1 VRTRWTAKPWSGSG
15 TPPRSPKLS
24 VEARPSQALRL
35 EFPSELPVSA
45 ARKQITAALEAHQVV
60 VVCGATGSGKTTQLP
75 KICLASGR
83 GQRGMIGHT
92 QPRRIAARAVAAR
105 IADELGPAGTS
116 VVGWKV
122 RFADR
127 TGPDCRVKL
136 MTDGILLA
144 EIRSDPLLSRYDT
157 LIIDEAHER
166 SLNIDFLLGYLKRI
180 LPRRPDLKILITSA
194 TIEPARFAEH
204 FGGAPVIEVAGT
216 AYPVE
221 VRYRPATDPEEG
233 RVADGVLAAVD
244 ELTAPDQPSAG
255 DILVFLPG
263 EREIREAAEALRK
276 HHPPGVEVLPLYG
289 RLSSSEQD
297 RVFSPAGRRRIV
309 LATNV
314 AETSLTVPGIRCVVD
329 SGLARISRYSYRSKI
344 QRLQV
349 EPISRASAWQRRG
362 RCGREAAGTCIR
374 LYDEA
379 DHDARPEYT
388 DPEIRRTN
396 LASVILQMET
406 LRLGDIAE
414 FPFLDPP
421 DARFI
426 NDGYRLLRELGAVD
440 EARKITSLGRRLA
453 RLPVDPR
460 LARMLLAAS
469 EQGCLREMLVIASGL
484 SIRDPRERPA
494 DHAASADERHAAFRD
509 TRSDFLSL
517 VKLWETWQER
527 RKHDSGSAQRRW
539 CRDNFV
545 SFLRLREWQDVHRQ
559 LVSIVHEMGLKENE
573 IAADYA
579 AVHRAVLAGM
589 LSHIGR
595 LDENG
600 EFRGPRNLRF
610 RLFPDSTLA
619 ARPPKWVVVA
629 ALVETGRVWGRMA
642 AAVQPAWIEST
653 GAHLLRRSWS
663 DPHWQEGRGFVAA
676 REQVTIFGLVLA
688 ANRRV
693 DYARVD
699 PGGAR
704 EVFLREALA
713 AGRLRTRGHF
723 LAANQRLVDEV
734 HLLEAK
740 LRRRELLAGDEALA
754 AFYAARVP
762 AEICSMAAFER
773 WRRKAEKSRPNLLEM
788 SLDDLLTGA
797 PLPAAEAYPDSLELG
812 GNRLPLHYHFDPAA
826 EEDGV
831 TVDVPRHLL
840 PLLDEDR
847 LEWLVPGWLEEK
859 VIAMLR
865 ALPKAARRRIV
876 PVPDHARQCLARLQP
891 GVGRLRAALAETLR
905 QTAGVEVEP
914 ETWAEMELEPWLRF
928 RVRVLD
934 EGGDAIAASR
944 DLQELK
950 ERYSPGS
957 GPVRTLQAEAWAGEG
972 FRDWRFG
979 AVPERLD
986 VRHGRTRQQ
995 LFPAIQDDGSSVSCR
1010 LFSTPGAAV
1019 DAHRLGVL
1027 RLFMLAMP
1035 QQHRALLQTAR
1046 RDRSLVLL
1054 GRELA
1059 AGTDLP
1065 EDLVAAA
1072 FSGVFLP
1079 GEAAVPR
1086 DETVFRQ
1093 RLEQGRSRVVPEGER
1108 FLGLAAEILAL
1119 HSSCRR
1125 ALAAGLTGPGA
1136 REAAVDIEKQLQWLM
1151 FPGCFRVT
1159 PPERLRSMPRY
1170 LQAIMVRIERL
1181 AMGKGEARQALEL
1194 ALPRQRLEEGFATN
1208 WSSTAAADAFRE
1220 YRWMVEEYR
1229 VQLFAQQLG
1238 VAGRVSH
1245 ARLDKQWL
1253 AVRSLQAGVVPA
1265 D

>member
-1 VRTRWTAKPWSGSG
+1 M
-15 TPPRSPKLS
+15 
-24 VEARPSQALRL
+24 
-35 EFPSELPVSA
+35 
-45 ARKQITAALEAHQVV
+45 V

-75 KICLASGR
+75 KMCLASGR
-83 GQRGMIGHT
+83 GQHGMIGHT

-180 LPRRPDLKILITSA
+180 LPRRPDLKVLITSA

-233 RVADGVLAAVD
+233 RIADGVLAAVD
-244 ELTAPDQPSAG
+244 ELTAPDQPPAG

-349 EPISRASAWQRRG
+349 EPISQASAWQRRG
-362 RCGREAAGTCIR
+362 RCGREAEGICIR

-379 DHDARPEYT
+379 EHDARPEYT

-406 LRLGDIAE
+406 LGLGDIAE

-440 EARKITSLGRRLA
+440 EGRKITSLGRHLA

-484 SIRDPRERPA
+484 SIRDPRERPVDA
-494 DHAASADERHAAFRD
+494 AASADERHAAFRD
-509 TRSDFLSL
+509 GRSDFLSL
-517 VKLWETWQER
+517 VKLWESWQER

-559 LVSIVHEMGLKENE
+559 LVGIVHEMRLKENQV
-573 IAADYA
+573 AADYA

-595 LDENG
+595 LDENA

-619 ARPPKWVVVA
+619 GRPPKWVVVA

-642 AAVQPAWIEST
+642 AAVQPAWIESA

-663 DPHWQEGRGFVAA
+663 DPHWQADRGFVAA
-676 REQVTIFGLVLA
+676 REQVTLFGLVLA
-688 ANRRV
+688 ANRRI

-699 PGGAR
+699 PAGAR

-713 AGRLRTRGHF
+713 AGRLRTRGRF
-723 LAANQRLVDEV
+723 LAANRRLVDEV

-740 LRRRELLAGDEALA
+740 LRRRELLAGDDALA

-773 WRRKAEKSRPNLLEM
+773 WRRKAEKNRADLLEM

-812 GNRLPLHYHFDPAA
+812 GNRLPLHYHFDPVA

-831 TVDVPRHLL
+831 TMDVPRHLL
-840 PLLDEDR
+840 PLLDEER
-847 LEWLVPGWLEEK
+847 LEWLIPGWLEEK

-876 PVPDHARQCLARLQP
+876 PVPDHARQCLSRLKP

-914 ETWAEMELEPWLRF
+914 ETWAELELEPWLRF

-934 EGGDAIAASR
+934 ESGEALAASR
-944 DLQELK
+944 DVRALK
-950 ERYSPGS
+950 ERYSPGT
-957 GPVRTLQAEAWAGEG
+957 GPVQALQADTWAGEG

-979 AVPERLD
+979 AAPEQVE

-995 LFPAIQDDGSSVSCR
+995 LFAAIQDDGSSVSCR
-1010 LFSTPGAAV
+1010 LFSTPGAAA

-1035 QQHRALLQTAR
+1035 QQHRALLQAAR

-1072 FSGVFLP
+1072 FSSVFLP
-1079 GEAAVPR
+1079 GEAEVPR
-1086 DETVFRQ
+1086 DENAFRE
-1093 RLEQGRSRVVPEGER
+1093 RLERGRSRLVPEGER

-1119 HSSCRR
+1119 NSSCRR
-1125 ALAAGLTGPGA
+1125 SLADGLTGPGA
-1136 REAAVDIEKQLQWLM
+1136 REAAADIEKQLQQLM
-1151 FPGCFRVT
+1151 FPGCFRTT
-1159 PPERLRSMPRY
+1159 PAERLRSMPRY
-1170 LQAIMVRIERL
+1170 LQAIMLRIERL
-1181 AMGKGEARQALEL
+1181 AMGKGEARQVLEL
-1194 ALPRQRLEEGFATN
+1194 TLPRQRLEEGFATD
-1208 WSSTAAADAFRE
+1208 WSSAAAADAFRE

-1238 VAGRVSH
+1238 VEGRVSH

-1253 AVRSLQAGVVPA
+1253 AVRSLQAGVVLS

>member
-1 VRTRWTAKPWSGSG
+1 MR
-15 TPPRSPKLS
+15 PRSPTLS
-24 VEARPSQALRL
+24 VEAPQPGVALRL
-35 EFPSELPVSA
+35 EFPHELPISA
-45 ARKQITAALEAHQVV
+45 AREEIAAALQGHQVV
-60 VVCGATGSGKTTQLP
+60 IVCGATGSGKTTQLP

-83 GQRGMIGHT
+83 GQDGMIGHT

-105 IADELGPAGTS
+105 IAAELGPAGAS

-144 EIRSDPLLSRYDT
+144 EIRSDPLLRRYDT

-180 LPRRPDLKILITSA
+180 LPRRPDLKVLITSA
-194 TIEPARFAEH
+194 TIEPARFADH
-204 FGGAPVIEVAGT
+204 FGGAPVIEVAGS
-216 AYPVE
+216 AFPVE
-221 VRYRPATDPEEG
+221 VRYRPATDPDEG
-233 RVADGVLAAVD
+233 RIADGVLAAVD
-244 ELTAPDQPSAG
+244 ELTAAGRPPAG

-263 EREIREAAEALRK
+263 EREIRDTAEALRK

-314 AETSLTVPGIRCVVD
+314 AETSLTVPGIRYVVD

-362 RCGREAAGTCIR
+362 RCGREAEGICIR

-406 LRLGDIAE
+406 LGLGDIGE

-426 NDGYRLLRELGAVD
+426 NDGYRLLRELGAVN
-440 EARKITSLGRRLA
+440 EARQVTPLGRRLA

-460 LARMLLAAS
+460 LARMLLAAG

-484 SIRDPRERPA
+484 SIRDPRERPV
-494 DHAASADERHAAFRD
+494 DAAGSADERHAAFRD
-509 TRSDFLSL
+509 ARSDFLSL
-517 VKLWETWQER
+517 VKLWDTWQAR

-539 CRDNFV
+539 CRDNFI

-559 LVSIVHEMGLKENE
+559 LVGIVHEMRLKENE
-573 IAADYA
+573 VAADYA

-595 LDENG
+595 LDEHG

-610 RLFPDSTLA
+610 RMFPDSTLSG
-619 ARPPKWVVVA
+619 RPPTWVVVA
-629 ALVETGRVWGRMA
+629 ALVETGRVWGRMG
-642 AAVQPAWIEST
+642 AAVQPAWIESA
-653 GAHLLRRSWS
+653 GAHLVRRSWS
-663 DPHWQEGRGFVAA
+663 DPHWQADRGFVAA
-676 REQVTIFGLVLA
+676 REQVTLYGLVLA

-693 DYARVD
+693 DYARVN
-699 PGGAR
+699 PAGAR
-704 EVFLREALA
+704 DIFLREALA
-713 AGRLRTRGHF
+713 AGRLRTRGRF
-723 LAANQRLVDEV
+723 LAANRRLVDEV
-734 HLLEAK
+734 QLLEAK

-754 AFYAARVP
+754 SFYAARVP
-762 AEICSMAAFER
+762 PEICSMAAFER
-773 WRRKAEKSRPNLLEM
+773 WRRKAEKAHPGLLEM

-797 PLPAAEAYPDSLELG
+797 ALPGPEAYPDSLELG
-812 GNRLPLHYHFDPAA
+812 GNRLPLRYHFDPVA

-831 TVDVPRHLL
+831 TLDVPRHLL
-840 PLLDEDR
+840 PLLDEEH
-847 LEWLVPGWLEEK
+847 LEWLIPGWLEEK

-876 PVPDHARQCLARLQP
+876 PVPDFARRSLVLLQP

-905 QTAGVEVEP
+905 QTAGLEVEP
-914 ETWAEMELEPWLRF
+914 ETWAELELEPWLRF

-934 EGGDAIAASR
+934 EQGEAVAASR
-944 DLQELK
+944 DLRQLK

-957 GPVRTLQAEAWAGEG
+957 GPVAAPRPASWTGEG

-979 AVPERLD
+979 DVPEKLELRQ
-986 VRHGRTRQQ
+986 GATRQQ
-995 LFPAIQDDGSSVSCR
+995 LFAAVQDDGATVSCQ
-1010 LFSTPGAAV
+1010 LFSTPGAAAE
-1019 DAHRLGVL
+1019 AHRLGVL

-1035 QQHRALLQTAR
+1035 QQHRALLQAAR
-1046 RDRSLVLL
+1046 ADRSLVLL

-1059 AGTDLP
+1059 AGADLA

-1072 FSGVFLP
+1072 FAGVFLP
-1079 GEAAVPR
+1079 GADETPR
-1086 DETVFRQ
+1086 DEAGFLL
-1093 RLEQGRSRVVPEGER
+1093 RLEAGRARLVAEGER
-1108 FLGLAAEILAL
+1108 FLALAAEILAS
-1119 HSSCRR
+1119 HASCRR

-1136 REAAVDIEKQLQWLM
+1136 REAAADIETQLQDLL
-1151 FPGCFRVT
+1151 FPGCLRVT

-1170 LQAIMVRIERL
+1170 LRAIMARIERL

-1194 ALPRQRLEEGFATN
+1194 AQPRQRLAEGFATD
-1208 WSSTAAADAFRE
+1208 WASAAAASAFRT

-1238 VAGRVSH
+1238 VEGRVSH

-1253 AVRSLQAGVVPA
+1253 VVRSLQAGVAVP